1 MRPIG
6 RAVPS
11 AILPTKHE
19 RLCHFRLL
27 YGVYAEVAKH
37 RTWID
42 EKIAALHNF
51 LRFPMKLLYQSVTSL
66 TSFDKMIIEV
76 KSRKIV

>member
-1 MRPIG
+1 MEEKGGAG
-6 RAVPS
+6 RGQRMQLAKALRRS
-11 AILPTKHE
+11 
-19 RLCHFRLL
+19 RLL